1 MTYTLQQS
9 SYWPRPIPSLIMRLT
24 SALCSPES
32 ILVFDLKTFRSGQ
45 VALPALPASKA
56 GGLGD
61 CTREVTTTTNRT
73 TSPVSV
79 PNEAKAGGI
88 PSMYGRNEESTK
100 ALDVILG
107 GVQLG
112 GVRALNKGVD
122 RFKMGECP
130 GVISHRSR
138 ALYNTTHVHSS
149 FPS

>member
-9 SYWPRPIPSLIMRLT
+9 SYWPRPIPSLIKRLT

-45 VALPALPASKA
+45 VALPALPASEA

-61 CTREVTTTTNRT
+61 CTREETTTTNRT
-73 TSPVSV
+73 TSPVRL

-100 ALDVILG
+100 GFGCYFGWGSVANV
-107 GVQLG
+107 G
-112 GVRALNKGVD
+112 GVRAHIRGWTGLKWGSV
-122 RFKMGECP
+122 
-130 GVISHRSR
+130 R
-138 ALYNTTHVHSS
+138 A
-149 FPS
+149 